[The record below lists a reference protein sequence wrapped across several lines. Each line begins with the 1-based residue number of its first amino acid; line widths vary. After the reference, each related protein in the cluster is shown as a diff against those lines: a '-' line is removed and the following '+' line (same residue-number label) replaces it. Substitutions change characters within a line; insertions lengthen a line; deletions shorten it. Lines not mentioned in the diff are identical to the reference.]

1 MCSPLIYFLL
11 LIGASCCFVFS
22 TFAVIFLSIIALL
35 LRNNSIYLKVSPEL
49 ADKKQEL
56 VKGVFGA
63 IVMYSICLGISGYF
77 IVSGTRSV
85 GVIESPRFDD

>member
-1 MCSPLIYFLL
+1 M
-11 LIGASCCFVFS
+11 
-22 TFAVIFLSIIALL
+22 FLSIVAIL

-49 ADKKQEL
+49 ANKKQEL
-56 VKGVFGA
+56 AKGVFGA

-85 GVIESPRFDD
+85 GSIESPRFDD

>member
-1 MCSPLIYFLL
+1 M
-11 LIGASCCFVFS
+11 
-22 TFAVIFLSIIALL
+22 FLSIVAIL

-49 ADKKQEL
+49 TNKKQEL
-56 VKGVFGA
+56 AKGVFGA
-63 IVMYSICLGISGYF
+63 IVMYSICLAISGYF